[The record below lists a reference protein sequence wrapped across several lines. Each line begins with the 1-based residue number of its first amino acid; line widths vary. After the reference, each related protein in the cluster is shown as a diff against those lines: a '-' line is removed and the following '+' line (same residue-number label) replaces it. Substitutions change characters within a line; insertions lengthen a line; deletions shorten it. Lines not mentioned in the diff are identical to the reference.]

1 MKLHIAV
8 SHAISDSSTLE
19 SQSRNDTALSAA
31 ILCSAVSVSDVKVG
45 FAMLSKSIRYITNQ
59 LLLLFSCSLLAKS
72 QPMCLRSEEFELE
85 AKATTRKK
93 I

>member
-59 LLLLFSCSLLAKS
+59 LLFSCSLLAKS
-72 QPMCLRSEEFELE
+72 EPTCLRSEEFEL
-85 AKATTRKK
+85 KK
-93 I
+93 K

>member
-59 LLLLFSCSLLAKS
+59 LLLFSCSLLAKS
-72 QPMCLRSEEFELE
+72 EPTCLRSEEFELE
-85 AKATTRKK
+85 AKPTRRNK
-93 I
+93 IK